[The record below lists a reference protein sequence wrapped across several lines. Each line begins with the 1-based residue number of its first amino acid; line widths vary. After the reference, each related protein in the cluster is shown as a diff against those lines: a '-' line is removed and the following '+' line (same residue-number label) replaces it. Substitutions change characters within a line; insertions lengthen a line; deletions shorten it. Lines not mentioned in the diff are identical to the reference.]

1 MKQILKTL
9 GLGITIGVVLSVV
22 PITSSSVS
30 AQISSGL
37 NMASTDE
44 LKKQS
49 VDSLAP
55 SVVNI
60 LLWAVGLISVVMIIF
75 GGFRYIISNGDS
87 TKVTAAKNTVMY
99 AVVGLVIAIFSFAI
113 IQFAKDRTTSVIIDG
128 NSSLS
133 FVNTEISTSLISS

>member
-1 MKQILKTL
+1 MKQILKIL

-22 PITSSSVS
+22 PIASSSVS

-87 TKVTAAKNTVMY
+87 AKVTAAKNTVMY
-99 AVVGLVIAIFSFAI
+99 AVVGLVIAIFSYAI
-113 IQFAKDRTTSVIIDG
+113 IQFAKDRTTSVVVDKNNNLSLVATEIID
-128 NSSLS
+128 
-133 FVNTEISTSLISS
+133 